1 MAQDLSFLDEYLVR
15 PDPTAPRLGATVRGI
30 DQTGAP
36 VETRVVT
43 ERALTLY
50 LNAQEIVTM
59 MTIGDHPDYLALGY
73 LLNQNML
80 RRGDTVTGV
89 DYDEEL
95 EVVVV
100 RTPERTNF
108 EQKLKKKTLTSG
120 CAQGTAFGD
129 LMEAI
134 EEIELPK
141 AELRTS
147 WLYALTRKI
156 NTTPS
161 LYLEAG
167 AIHGCVLCERDR
179 PLVYME
185 DVGRHNAVDKVAGWM
200 FRHDADP
207 SDKIFYTTG
216 RLTSEMVIKTVR
228 MGIPVLVS
236 RSGFTEWGVELARK
250 AGLTLIGR
258 ARGKR
263 FVALAGEDRIVFDQD
278 VDTVEDEGGKHR
290 RKGGEGD
297 D

>member
-1 MAQDLSFLDEYLVR
+1 LATGNDFLDDYLIR
-15 PDPTAPRLGATVRGI
+15 PDPAAARLGATVRGI
-30 DQTGAP
+30 DQTGAA

-80 RRGDTVTGV
+80 RRGDIVEAV

-100 RTPERTNF
+100 RTPERTDF

-134 EEIELPK
+134 DEIELPK

-167 AIHGCVLCERDR
+167 AIHGCVLCERDK

-185 DVGRHNAVDKVAGWM
+185 DVGRHNAVDKLAVPPRCRSRQDDLLHHRPPDLGDGDQDRAHGHPDPGLALGFHRM
-200 FRHDADP
+200 GRRARPQGRADP
-207 SDKIFYTTG
+207 DRPG
-216 RLTSEMVIKTVR
+216 
-228 MGIPVLVS
+228 
-236 RSGFTEWGVELARK
+236 ARQ
-250 AGLTLIGR
+250 ALRR
-258 ARGKR
+258 ARRRGPHR
-263 FVALAGEDRIVFDQD
+263 LRPGSGYGRGRGRQASSQ
-278 VDTVEDEGGKHR
+278 GGWR
-290 RKGGEGD
+290 R
-297 D
+297 